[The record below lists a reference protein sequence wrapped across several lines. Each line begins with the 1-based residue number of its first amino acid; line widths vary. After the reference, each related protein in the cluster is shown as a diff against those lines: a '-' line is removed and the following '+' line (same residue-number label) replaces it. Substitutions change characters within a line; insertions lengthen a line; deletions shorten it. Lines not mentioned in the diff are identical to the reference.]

1 MDPFFQT
8 PPQTGNRFHTDPT
21 LRLALQWRLPE
32 AVFQA
37 ASPALENMGRLAA
50 DIMPPLA
57 EQAENNPPRHLPYDA
72 WGRRVDRVEVDE
84 SWLELVRLGQRQGLV
99 SLPHEDP
106 YGVHTRI
113 VQAGLINLY
122 DPVSAVADCPLVMTD
137 GATCLLKEHDPELAK
152 QYVPRLTAREQAWT
166 SGQWMTEREGGSD
179 VGRSATIARPGDGG
193 TWHLF
198 GSKWF
203 TSATTADMAL
213 ALARPEGAGGGSRG
227 LSLFLLELRQADGGW
242 NGLTVRRLKDKLG
255 TRALP
260 TAELDLAGAR
270 AVPVGGLGDGV
281 RKLTGLL
288 GVARYWAAIGGLAGV
303 GHLLAL
309 ARDYAGKREV
319 FGRCL
324 ADHPIHRE
332 WLARI
337 ASVYDAMVVL
347 NLETAWQLGRAEHGE
362 DGTLARLFT
371 SLGKL
376 ACARQG
382 VWAASELLESFG
394 GAGYV
399 EDTGIPRLF
408 RNLHVNCIWEGTSS
422 VLAHDVLRALK
433 KPETGEA
440 YIEEVVRRLGALRHP
455 ASGSMRE
462 CIEEALESLV
472 PMINS
477 PREEQARRLA
487 WGMAR
492 TFQALLL
499 TEFAEWRL
507 NYYDDGTGV
516 TVARL
521 FAAEGL
527 VEAGCDESA
536 AALQAV
542 AFTGQ
547 VLPR

>member
-21 LRLALQWRLPE
+21 LRLALQWRLPD

-50 DIMPPLA
+50 DTMPPLA

-270 AVPVGGLGDGV
+270 AYRWGVGGWRAQAYRIAG
-281 RKLTGLL
+281 RCPLL
-288 GVARYWAAIGGLAGV
+288 GGHRRVGRSRAFAGV
-303 GHLLAL
+303 G
-309 ARDYAGKREV
+309 AGLCR
-319 FGRCL
+319 
-324 ADHPIHRE
+324 
-332 WLARI
+332 
-337 ASVYDAMVVL
+337 
-347 NLETAWQLGRAEHGE
+347 
-362 DGTLARLFT
+362 
-371 SLGKL
+371 
-376 ACARQG
+376 
-382 VWAASELLESFG
+382 
-394 GAGYV
+394 
-399 EDTGIPRLF
+399 
-408 RNLHVNCIWEGTSS
+408 
-422 VLAHDVLRALK
+422 
-433 KPETGEA
+433 
-440 YIEEVVRRLGALRHP
+440 
-455 ASGSMRE
+455 
-462 CIEEALESLV
+462 
-472 PMINS
+472 
-477 PREEQARRLA
+477 QARGVRPVLGGSPDPS
-487 WGMAR
+487 GMAR
-492 TFQALLL
+492 PH
-499 TEFAEWRL
+499 RL
-507 NYYDDGTGV
+507 GVRRHGGVESGNRLAVGTG
-516 TVARL
+516 
-521 FAAEGL
+521 
-527 VEAGCDESA
+527 
-536 AALQAV
+536 
-542 AFTGQ
+542 
-547 VLPR
+547 